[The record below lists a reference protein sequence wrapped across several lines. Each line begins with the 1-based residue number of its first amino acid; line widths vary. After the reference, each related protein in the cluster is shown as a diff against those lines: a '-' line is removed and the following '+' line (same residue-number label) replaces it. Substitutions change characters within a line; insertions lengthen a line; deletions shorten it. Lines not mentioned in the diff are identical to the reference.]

1 MGRKRLEELAK
12 DPELVELLT
21 PVEQSALELI
31 LSRNA
36 HQTPNP
42 QNRGLGVKSR
52 PKDEA
57 DTEEL
62 MAELKSILTKDPS
75 VRNRI
80 SPMHKLALDYLLKEG
95 QTGGEFIQVK
105 RKHWEMLIEMNYKLV
120 DMISK
125 TKVTKTR

>member
-1 MGRKRLEELAK
+1 MGRERLEELAK

-42 QNRGLGVKSR
+42 PKSGLGVKSR

-95 QTGGEFIQVK
+95 QTEGEFIQVK

-120 DMISK
+120 DIISK
-125 TKVTKTR
+125 TRPTKTK